1 MEYTL
6 ELAERLVEN
15 LRAMP
20 PKDPSKRRL
29 DKQGLVKHLAEEIA
43 SLQQRGYT
51 IEEVAESL
59 RGHGLDITTPTLKN
73 YLQRAR
79 GKRVKPRKAQRPS
92 ERPRAGAKARQATPA
107 SPVSPVPGKVA
118 PESSPTPPPVV
129 PPVAGKAAPDSNP
142 TPLAAPPKAETPPSP
157 RRDPE
162 FRSGKGAFP
171 AADKESY

>member
-20 PKDPSKRRL
+20 PKAPSKRRL

-79 GKRVKPRKAQRPS
+79 GKRVKPRKPQRPS
-92 ERPRAGAKARQATPA
+92 EARRPRRLSRRSRGKRRPTQARRPWRPPPRQRRPRARDQSPGFAAAKARSWT
-107 SPVSPVPGKVA
+107 
-118 PESSPTPPPVV
+118 
-129 PPVAGKAAPDSNP
+129 
-142 TPLAAPPKAETPPSP
+142 
-157 RRDPE
+157 
-162 FRSGKGAFP
+162 
-171 AADKESY
+171 

>member
-20 PKDPSKRRL
+20 PKAPSQRRL
-29 DKQGLVKHLAEEIA
+29 DKQALVKHLAEEIA

-92 ERPRAGAKARQATPA
+92 ERPRAGAKAEQATPA
-107 SPVSPVPGKVA
+107 SA
-118 PESSPTPPPVV
+118 V
-129 PPVAGKAAPDSNP
+129 PPVLGKAAPD
-142 TPLAAPPKAETPPSP
+142 
-157 RRDPE
+157 
-162 FRSGKGAFP
+162 
-171 AADKESY
+171 

>member
-6 ELAERLVEN
+6 ELAERLVEK

-20 PKDPSKRRL
+20 PKAPSKRRL

-79 GKRVKPRKAQRPS
+79 GKRVKPRKPQRPS
-92 ERPRAGAKARQATPA
+92 ERPRAGARAGQATPA
-107 SPVSPVPGKVA
+107 SA
-118 PESSPTPPPVV
+118 V
-129 PPVAGKAAPDSNP
+129 PPVLGKAAPDSSPTPPAAVPPVPGEAAPDSSP